1 MTEIFRDALLGFVE
15 WRDGPRFSA
24 VTPGMITPAAVFV
37 KPSRIIGAL
46 LLLTVVPLPAETI
59 PPKVTA
65 FIDRRCADC
74 HDDVEKKG
82 GLDLL
87 SLNFEPA
94 NGKNFD
100 TWVKVYD
107 RVLADEMPPRKKPRP
122 EAEELAYFTQSL
134 ESALTLAEDVRTT
147 REGRATLRR
156 LNRYEYENTLRDLLG
171 APWLQLRDA
180 LPEDGESHRYN
191 KIGDSLDVSHV
202 QMARYLSTA
211 DRALREVMAR
221 QPDRPATPTTRYFS
235 RQQPSFID
243 KMKYDVFNTAPER
256 ATFPV
261 LGVQGQPAVRKEY
274 VAYTVGLNDLA
285 LRDEEGMGV
294 VASNYE
300 PVEVYFEKFIAPV
313 SGRYRLRFKA
323 YPVWVGPGAGEKWF
337 IPDLDNVS
345 AGRRSEPVTI
355 YSETPPRQLRT
366 LGTFDVLPDAP
377 IRELDTWLLAGEII
391 RPDAARLF
399 RSRPGASRWRNPL
412 AEKDGQPGVVFS
424 WMEVEGPIYDQWPTP
439 GHRLLFG
446 DLPLKKA
453 DQAGGPGEIISANPN
468 RDATTLLKNF
478 VTKAYRR
485 PVAAGEVTR
494 FLPVIESALQAGSG
508 FADAMIA
515 GYTAVLCSPGFLY
528 LDEKPGP
535 LDDHALASR
544 LSYFLWNT
552 APDDELLELAAQGNL
567 HEPKVLRAQTD
578 RLLGDPRSRRF
589 VDAFLAYWLQLRKI
603 QVNSPDN
610 DLYPDYYLDDLLIE
624 SSEAETQSFFA
635 ELLRAD
641 LPARNL
647 IDSDFVMANERLAVH
662 YGLPGVEGVALRRVA
677 LPSDS
682 PRGGL
687 MTQAS
692 VLKVT
697 ANGTTTSPVLRGAWV
712 MERILGQP
720 SPPPPPDIPAIE
732 PDTRGAT
739 TIRELLDKHR
749 NQASC
754 AVCHDKIDPPGFAL
768 ESFDVMGGWRDHYRA
783 LGTGEPAQ
791 GLGHNGQK
799 FTFHH
804 AQFVDSSGQLGDGR
818 RFADIRSF
826 KQLLL
831 DDEPQIARNLTR
843 QLTTY
848 ATGAPVRFGDRP
860 EIERILRLA
869 AASQYG
875 VRTLVHEVVQSRL
888 FLHK

>member
-1 MTEIFRDALLGFVE
+1 
-15 WRDGPRFSA
+15 
-24 VTPGMITPAAVFV
+24 MIPFAAIPE
-37 KPSRIIGAL
+37 KIGRPLGAL
-46 LLLTVVPLPAETI
+46 LLLAVVPLRAETI
-59 PPKVTA
+59 PAPVTA

-82 GLDLL
+82 GLDLV
-87 SLNFEPA
+87 SLAFDPA
-94 NGKNFD
+94 NGKNFN

-107 RVLADEMPPRKKPRP
+107 RVMADEMPPKKKPRP
-122 EAEELAYFTQSL
+122 EAKEAARFTSSLAAVLTTAEQAR
-134 ESALTLAEDVRTT
+134 SAH
-147 REGRATLRR
+147 EGRSTLRR

-171 APWLQLRDA
+171 APWLQLKDA
-180 LPEDGESHRYN
+180 LPEDGESYRYN

-221 QPDRPATPTTRYFS
+221 QPERPATVTTRYFS
-235 RQQPSFID
+235 REQPSFID

-261 LGVQGQPAVRKEY
+261 LGARGQPEVRKEY
-274 VAYTVGLNDLA
+274 VAYTVGLNDPA
-285 LRDEEGMGV
+285 VRNEEGMGV

-300 PVEVYFEKFIAPV
+300 PVEVYFEKFTVPV

-323 YPVWVGPGAGEKWF
+323 YPVWVGPGEGDRWF
-337 IPDLDNVS
+337 VPDLNNVS

-355 YSETPPRQLRT
+355 YSETPPRQLRN
-366 LGTFDVLPDAP
+366 LGAFDVTPAAP

-412 AEKDGQPGVVFS
+412 AEKDGQPGVVFN
-424 WMEVEGPIYDQWPTP
+424 WMEVEGPIYDQWPTA

-453 DQAGGPGEIISANPN
+453 QQSGAPVEVASANPKK
-468 RDATTLLKNF
+468 DAEKLLRNF
-478 VTKAYRR
+478 VTRAYRR
-485 PVAAGEVTR
+485 PVATGEVAR
-494 FLPVIESALQAGSG
+494 FLPVVESALASGSG
-508 FADAMIA
+508 FADAMLA

-528 LDEKPGP
+528 LEERPGP
-535 LDDHALASR
+535 LDDYALASR

-552 APDDELLELAAQGNL
+552 APDDELLALAAKGTL
-567 HEPKVLRAQTD
+567 HRPKVLRAQTD
-578 RLLGDPRSRRF
+578 RLLGDARSRRF
-589 VDAFLAYWLQLRKI
+589 VDAFLAYWLQLRKL

-610 DLYPDYYLDDLLIE
+610 DLYPDYYLDDLLTE
-624 SSEAETQSFFA
+624 SAGEETQGFFA

-641 LPARNL
+641 LPACNL
-647 IDSDFVMANERLAVH
+647 IASDFVMVNERLAVH
-662 YGLPGVEGVALRRVA
+662 YGLAGVEGVALRRVP
-677 LPSDS
+677 LPPDS

-697 ANGTTTSPVLRGAWV
+697 ANGTTTSPVLRGAWI

-739 TIRELLDKHR
+739 TIRQILDKHR
-749 NQASC
+749 HEESC
-754 AVCHDKIDPPGFAL
+754 AVCHNKIDPPGFAL
-768 ESFDVMGGWRDHYRA
+768 ESFDVMGGWRDRYRA
-783 LGTGEPAQ
+783 LGGTEFAE

-799 FTFHH
+799 FAFHK
-804 AQFVDSSGQLGDGR
+804 ALLVDSSGQMADGR
-818 RFADIRSF
+818 PFADIRSF

-831 DDEPQIARNLTR
+831 DDEPQIARNLVR

-860 EIERILRLA
+860 EIERILQQA
-869 AASQYG
+869 APSHYG
-875 VRTLVHEVVQSRL
+875 VRTLMHEVVQSSL

>member
-1 MTEIFRDALLGFVE
+1 MLLAV
-15 WRDGPRFSA
+15 GPLRA
-24 VTPGMITPAAVFV
+24 GT
-37 KPSRIIGAL
+37 
-46 LLLTVVPLPAETI
+46 LP
-59 PPKVTA
+59 PDVDK

-82 GLDLL
+82 GLDLI
-87 SLNFEPA
+87 SLTFEPDQ
-94 NGKNFD
+94 GKNFN

-107 RVLADEMPPRKKPRP
+107 RVMADEMPPRKKPRP
-122 EAEELAYFTQSL
+122 EAKELVRFTHAL
-134 ESALTLAEDVRTT
+134 ESALTMAEQVRTD

-171 APWLQLRDA
+171 APWLQLKDA
-180 LPEDGESHRYN
+180 LPEDGESYRFN

-202 QMARYLSTA
+202 QMARYLATA

-221 QPDRPATPTTRYFS
+221 QPERPETPTTRYFA

-261 LGVQGQPAVRKEY
+261 RGVQGQPEVRKEY
-274 VAYTVGLNDLA
+274 VPYTVGLNDPA
-285 LRDEEGMGV
+285 IREEEGMGV

-300 PVEVYFEKFIAPV
+300 PVEVYFEKFTVPA

-323 YPVWVGPGAGEKWF
+323 YPVWVGPGPGDKWF
-337 IPDLDNVS
+337 IPDLDKVS

-355 YSETPPRQLRT
+355 YAETPPRQLRN
-366 LGTFDVLPDAP
+366 LGAFDVTPAAP
-377 IRELDTWLLAGEII
+377 VRELDSWLLAGEII

-399 RSRPGASRWRNPL
+399 RSRPGASRWHNPL

-424 WMEVEGPIYDQWPTP
+424 WMEVEGPIFDQWPTA

-446 DLPLKKA
+446 DLPLKKT
-453 DQAGGPGEIISANPN
+453 DQPGMPVEVVSANPR
-468 RDATTLLKNF
+468 RDAEKLLRNF
-478 VTKAYRR
+478 VTRAYRR
-485 PVAAGEVTR
+485 PVAAGEAAR
-494 FLPVIESALQAGSG
+494 FLPVIEQALQSGSG

-528 LDEKPGP
+528 LDEQPGQ

-552 APDDELLELAAQGNL
+552 APDDELLALAAKGSL
-567 HEPKVLRAQTD
+567 HRPKVLRAQTD
-578 RLLGDPRSRRF
+578 RLLADPRSRRF

-610 DLYPDYYLDDLLIE
+610 DLYPDYYLDDLLTE
-624 SSEAETQSFFA
+624 SAEAETQGFFA
-635 ELLRAD
+635 ELLRAN

-647 IDSDFVMANERLAVH
+647 IASDFVMANERLASH
-662 YGLPGVEGVALRRVA
+662 YGLPGVEGVALRRVV
-677 LPSDS
+677 LPPDS

-687 MTQAS
+687 MTQTS

-697 ANGTTTSPVLRGAWV
+697 ANGTTTSPVLRGAWI
-712 MERILGQP
+712 MERILGRP

-754 AVCHDKIDPPGFAL
+754 AVCHEKIDPPGFAL
-768 ESFDVMGGWRDHYRA
+768 ESFDVMGGWRDRYRA
-783 LGTGEPAQ
+783 IGGTEPVE

-799 FTFHH
+799 FTFHR
-804 AQFVDSSGQLGDGR
+804 AQLVDSSGQMADGR
-818 RFADIRSF
+818 TFGDIRSF

-831 DDEPQIARNLTR
+831 NDEPQIARNLTR
-843 QLTTY
+843 QLVTY

-860 EIERILRLA
+860 EIERILHQTA
-869 AASQYG
+869 ATRYG
-875 VRTLVHEVVQSRL
+875 VRSIVHEVVQSRL